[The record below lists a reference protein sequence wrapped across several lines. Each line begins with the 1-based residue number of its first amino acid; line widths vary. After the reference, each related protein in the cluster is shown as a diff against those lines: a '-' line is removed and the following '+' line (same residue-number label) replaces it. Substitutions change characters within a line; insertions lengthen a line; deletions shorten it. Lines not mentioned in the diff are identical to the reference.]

1 MLYQLWFNS
10 QQLELILDLAFKLA
24 QDGADATT
32 QAVIRQIMEKIYKAV
47 EEQ

>member
-10 QQLELILDLAFKLA
+10 QQLELILDLVFKLA
-24 QDGADATT
+24 QDGADTTT
-32 QAVIRQIMEKIYKAV
+32 QVVIKQIMENIYKAV